1 MKKGVKA
8 AYLFGSQKE
17 AGVAFLKNAILH
29 IDKEADLDIGVVF
42 ERLPGDVFDTYGEL
56 YAELSVFFDPF
67 NIDLVFL
74 QETDPFFQYEAILG
88 ELICCDDE
96 SFIDEYEEKVMK
108 VASDL
113 SFKKAESE
121 KDFIEAVKNGYF
133 EITR

>member
-1 MKKGVKA
+1 MEKGVKA
-8 AYLFGSQKE
+8 AYLFGSQKK
-17 AGVAFLKNAILH
+17 AGVAFLNNAVLH

-42 ERLPGDVFDTYGEL
+42 ERLPEDVFDIYGEL
-56 YAELSVFFDPF
+56 YADLSILFDPF

-74 QETDPFFQYEAILG
+74 QETDTLFQYEAILG
-88 ELICCDDE
+88 ELIYCGDQF
-96 SFIDEYEEKVMK
+96 FIDEYEEKVMK